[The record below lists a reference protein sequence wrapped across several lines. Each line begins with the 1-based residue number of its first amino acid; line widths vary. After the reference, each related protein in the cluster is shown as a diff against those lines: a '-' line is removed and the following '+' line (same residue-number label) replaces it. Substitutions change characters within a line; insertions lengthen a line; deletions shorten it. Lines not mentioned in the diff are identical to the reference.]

1 MENSKT
7 IKVEVC
13 ATSINSAVMANDA
26 GADRIELCDNISE
39 GGTTPSAGAIAFA
52 VEKLNLETW
61 VMVRPR
67 GGDFMYNQSEF
78 NVIMGDILIAKNIG
92 AHGIVTGILQ
102 SDGRIDFMKMI
113 EIIEI
118 AKPLKVAFHRAFDMV
133 IDPFM
138 ALAELIDLG
147 VCRILT
153 SGQQNKAVEGVEVL
167 TKLVD
172 TAKGKIEIMAGA
184 GVNDENVSTIL
195 DSGVDAI
202 HLSGSSM
209 VKSNMIHKPSKV
221 VLNDFGHEYDFNWKE
236 TNLEKIQNVI
246 RIVKSQA

>member
-7 IKVEVC
+7 IQVEVC
-13 ATSINSAVMANDA
+13 ATSINSAVVANEA

-39 GGTTPSAGAIAFA
+39 GGTTPSAGMIAFA

-61 VMVRPR
+61 VMIRPR
-67 GGDFMYNQSEF
+67 GGDFMYNQAEY
-78 NVIMGDILIAKNIG
+78 NVILGDILIAKNIG
-92 AHGIVTGILQ
+92 ASGIVTGLLQ

-138 ALAELIDLG
+138 ALTELIDLG

-153 SGQQNKAVEGVEVL
+153 SGQQNKAIDGVDML
-167 TKLVD
+167 AKLVNAAND
-172 TAKGKIEIMAGA
+172 RIEIMAGSCI
-184 GVNDENVSTIL
+184 NHNNVTEIIN
-195 DSGVDAI
+195 SGVDAI
-202 HLSGSSM
+202 HLSGSSA
-209 VKSNMIHKPSKV
+209 VKSNMEHKPHNV
-221 VLNDFGHEYDFNWKE
+221 ILNDFGHENDFKWKE
-236 TNLEKIQNVI
+236 TNIEKVI
-246 RIVKSQA
+246 EVIKIAKSKA